1 MIKIKI
7 GEPKDYQGIWKD
19 TEDSPCA
26 TFHGYGFFDATNI
39 DNPEVIESF
48 VMHDL
53 WIKLNIMSGESILPT
68 EGLFNYDRFYKRFG
82 VECLVSIF
90 ENYEEVGEFYYND
103 FAEFHKNASEPE
115 TRFMN
120 FFGCGEFPFVH
131 YGIITRQNGDKFIVY
146 FLIR

>member
-1 MIKIKI
+1 MIKISI

-19 TEDSPCA
+19 TEESPCA
-26 TFHGYGFFDATNI
+26 TFHGYGFFAATNN

-53 WIKLNIMSGESILPT
+53 WHKLHIMSGESILPT

-90 ENYEEVGEFYYND
+90 ENYEEVGDFDYND
-103 FAEFHKNASEPE
+103 FAEYHEFASRPE
-115 TRFMN
+115 TKFMN

-131 YGIITRQNGDKFIVY
+131 YGIITRENGDKFIVY
-146 FLIR
+146 FLVR

>member
-1 MIKIKI
+1 MIKISV

-26 TFHGYGFFDATNI
+26 TFHGYGFFNAENI
-39 DNPEVIESF
+39 EHPEAIKEL

-53 WIKLNIMSGESILPT
+53 LIKLNQMSSESIMPT

-82 VECLVSIF
+82 VDCVVSIF
-90 ENYEEVGEFYYND
+90 ENYQEIGEFHYDD
-103 FAEFHKNASEPE
+103 FEKFHSLITKDK
-115 TRFMN
+115 FGN
-120 FFGCGEFPFVH
+120 FFGEGEFPFVH